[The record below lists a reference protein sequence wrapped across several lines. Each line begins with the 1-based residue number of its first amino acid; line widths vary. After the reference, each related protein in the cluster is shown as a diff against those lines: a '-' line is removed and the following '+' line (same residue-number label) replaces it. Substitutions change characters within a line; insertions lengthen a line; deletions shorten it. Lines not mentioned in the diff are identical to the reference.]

1 MTTTRTV
8 YLEESRTPIY
18 RRIAHALG
26 VELTRSGL
34 EVMLVKPDGF
44 NSVSFQQFLLKQS
57 GAAYVTNAA
66 SNIIQSKQPGKDEYF
81 FENFPGKMVFLH
93 QDAILG
99 GLNLLSGISKLQA
112 WQRVAERSAHL
123 CIEADNIGDL
133 ASVGIH
139 HARLVPH
146 ASEVPATE
154 PSLDGFEYGASF
166 VGHAVPSMYYQPT
179 GNSPRF
185 RQLMDDA
192 VQARRQD
199 FAAKLEPSV
208 KAYSEQALDG
218 LGDANDQAVLRVAQA
233 QWLRNQITGQSMPL
247 RGWVFEQC
255 GIAPLDIFGGDPAY
269 LHGVARNLQVERPGV
284 RYHPAVYEPAD
295 VQRVFNKSKVSINVS
310 SLQFDHAVVNRF
322 HDVIMSGGL
331 CLTDAR
337 DGLPEL
343 TSAHADL
350 SYRTLDELRDRA
362 EYFSKPENAKAR
374 AAVIK
379 QVQQDVARNSGYAIL
394 AREIAQSLNEL

>member
-1 MTTTRTV
+1 MATRTV
-8 YLEESRTPIY
+8 YIEESRTPIY

-26 VELTRSGL
+26 AELTRCGL
-34 EVMLVKPDGF
+34 EVLLVKPDGF
-44 NSVSFQQFLLKQS
+44 NSLSFEQFLLNQ
-57 GAAYVTNAA
+57 GDAAYVSNAS

-81 FENFPGKMVFLH
+81 FENFPGKLIFLH

-99 GLNLLSGISKLQA
+99 GINLLSGISKLQA
-112 WQRVAERSAHL
+112 WQRVAQRSAHL
-123 CIEADNIGDL
+123 CIEADNVVDL

-139 HARLVPH
+139 HAKVVPH

-166 VGHAVPSMYYQPT
+166 VGHAVPSMYYAPT
-179 GNSPRF
+179 SHSQRF
-185 RQLMDDA
+185 RQLMDDL
-192 VQARRQD
+192 VQARRRD
-199 FAAKLEPSV
+199 FAAPLEPSV
-208 KAYSEQALDG
+208 KAYADQALDG
-218 LGDANDQAVLRVAQA
+218 LGDENDQAILRVAQA

-284 RYHPAVYEPAD
+284 SYHPAAYEAAD

-337 DGLPEL
+337 SGLSDL

-350 SYRTLDELRDRA
+350 SYRTLDDLRDRT
-362 EYFSKPENAKAR
+362 EYFSRPENARAR
-374 AAVIK
+374 AALIK
-379 QVQQDVARNSGYAIL
+379 QVQQDVARNSGYPVLAQFIL
-394 AREIAQSLNEL
+394 KSLKEL